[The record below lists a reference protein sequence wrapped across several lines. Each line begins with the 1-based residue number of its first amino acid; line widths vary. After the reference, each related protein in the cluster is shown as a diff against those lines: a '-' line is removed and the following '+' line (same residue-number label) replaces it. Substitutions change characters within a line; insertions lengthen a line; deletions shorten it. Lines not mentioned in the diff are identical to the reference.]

1 MVKNKKGFKKPNVNK
16 RVETVEK
23 SYDSSLLHT
32 RLPSISYMINRRYR
46 RRRIQTPE
54 SSEKLVNF
62 VFWRLIPISQLLLS
76 CQKTLSVN
84 HLFKDSLQQSV
95 NKSRNAEKKANIKA
109 KVAIN

>member
-32 RLPSISYMINRRYR
+32 RLPSISYMINRRKR

-54 SSEKLVNF
+54 SSEKIGQFCFLEANTNIAIVTQLPKNLV
-62 VFWRLIPISQLLLS
+62 S
-76 CQKTLSVN
+76 
-84 HLFKDSLQQSV
+84 
-95 NKSRNAEKKANIKA
+95 
-109 KVAIN
+109 